1 MPISN
6 PILQGLT
13 VVQSTEITLAD
24 SDPILAPV
32 EPKTFWFNY
41 AAKTLFLATATNSVA
56 DWIAIAGSSAN
67 SVTDW
72 IDIQNK
78 PATFP
83 VDVANILSKILVE
96 DGQVLTTDDNVIFE
110 D

>member
-13 VVQSTEITLAD
+13 VFQGAEITLAN

-32 EPKTFWFNY
+32 DVKSFWFNSVT
-41 AAKTLFLATATNSVA
+41 KNLFLATATNSVA
-56 DWIAIAGSSAN
+56 DWIAIGGSSAN
-67 SVTDW
+67 AVSDW

-83 VDVANILSKILVE
+83 VDVANILNKILVQ